1 MKDIDNYLNHIFDS
15 IDDSIVL
22 DSEQKQVVLDGSRYL
37 MVIAG
42 AGSGKTTTLAAKVK
56 YLVDVK
62 KIRAE
67 DILIIS
73 YTNKA
78 VNELSSMINK
88 KFNINAQIC
97 TFHHY
102 AYTLIKE
109 DENFKITTNGKQ
121 IIKEYILSTTL
132 HQNSTKNVFLCVY
145 KMYLSTI
152 LHSFPQNLLLE
163 YMFSTG
169 EIDKN
174 IKKTIT
180 ELEMLWINYNII
192 VEYNYYHFQTNTY
205 FFCILKIVNET
216 IYVDY
221 VSKNDIKKLF
231 EINRKK
237 YYAYKNKLKYLC
249 IYSNESILE
258 KVKEFCK
265 KNEIN
270 LKRNRRKDKINNI
283 FLSSKLI
290 NMFISDIYTF
300 ILLCKRNNIKEVN
313 CTNKKLRL
321 FLNEVY
327 SYYQNKLKEKHSIDF
342 EDMII
347 MATNKLK
354 NNKAYPK
361 YIIVDEYQDISYE
374 RFLFLKKIIEFSKSN
389 LIVVGDDWQTI
400 YSFAGSNINLFLDF
414 KKILGTSDVKIIKI
428 NKTYR
433 NSQEL
438 INIAG
443 NFIMK
448 NDLQI
453 KKNLLSNKSLS
464 NPIKY
469 FYYSNNKEKIK
480 KLKLILDKIYN
491 QNKNL
496 KVLLLL
502 RYKFDIN
509 FLINQKDFIL
519 KENSLIYKK
528 YPNMHIS
535 YMTVHASK
543 GLGYDEVIIVNN
555 EDGLY
560 GFPSNKED
568 SLFIKLLDNRTK
580 KDILDEERRLFYV
593 ALTRTKN
600 NVYLLINKNNPSIFI
615 KELKN

>member
-1 MKDIDNYLNHIFDS
+1 MKNREFYLNHIFDNV
-15 IDDSIVL
+15 DDNIIL
-22 DSEQKQVVLDGSRYL
+22 DNEQKMVVLDNSKYL

-56 YLVDVK
+56 YLVDIK
-62 KIRAE
+62 KVSPK

-78 VNELSSMINK
+78 VNELSNLINK
-88 KFNINAQIC
+88 KFNIQAQIC

-102 AYTLIKE
+102 AYSLIKE
-109 DENFKITTNGKQ
+109 EYNLKITTNGKQ
-121 IIKEYILSTTL
+121 IIKDYILSTSL
-132 HQNSTKNVFLCVY
+132 HYNSTKNVFLDVY
-145 KMYLSTI
+145 KMYLSTV
-152 LHSFPQNLLLE
+152 LHTFPQNLLFE

-169 EIDKN
+169 KIDKN
-174 IKKTIT
+174 MKKIIT
-180 ELEMLWINYNII
+180 ELEMLWIIYNINI
-192 VEYNYYHFQTNTY
+192 EYNYYNFLTNTY
-205 FFCILKIVNET
+205 YFCVLIIDSTK

-221 VSKNDIKKLF
+221 INRNGLKKIF
-231 EINRKK
+231 EINIKK
-237 YYAYKNKLKYLC
+237 YNAYKNKLNYLC
-249 IYSNESILE
+249 IYKNESILE

-265 KNEIN
+265 NKNIN
-270 LKRNRRKDKINNI
+270 LKRNKRIDRIKNI
-283 FLSSKLI
+283 FLSSKFMD
-290 NMFISDIYTF
+290 MFISDIYTF
-300 ILLCKRNNIKEVN
+300 ILLCKRYNIKEISSN
-313 CTNKKLRL
+313 NNKLNI
-321 FLNEVY
+321 FLNDIY
-327 SYYQNKLKEKHSIDF
+327 SYYKTKLKEKKFIDF
-342 EDMII
+342 EDII
-347 MATNKLK
+347 LLATKNLK
-354 NNKAYPK
+354 NNKKYPK

-374 RFLFLKKIIEFSKSN
+374 RFIFLKKIIEISN
-389 LIVVGDDWQTI
+389 SYLIVVGDDWQTI
-400 YSFAGSNINLFLDF
+400 FSFAGSNINLFLNF
-414 KKILGTSDVKIIKI
+414 KKILNISDVKVIKI
-428 NKTYR
+428 NQTYR

-453 KKNLLSNKSLS
+453 RKNLVSNKKLN

-469 FYYSNNKEKIK
+469 YYYSNNKDKIK
-480 KLKLILDKIYN
+480 KLKFILNNIYKT
-491 QNKNL
+491 NKKL

-509 FLINQKDFIL
+509 FLKKQKDFIL
-519 KENSLIYKK
+519 KENRLIYKK
-528 YPNMHIS
+528 YPNMYIT
-535 YMTVHASK
+535 YMTVHAAK

-600 NVYLLINKNNPSIFI
+600 NVYLLINKYNPSSFI

>member
-1 MKDIDNYLNHIFDS
+1 MKNIDNYLNHIFDN
-15 IDDSIVL
+15 IDDNIVL
-22 DSEQKQVVLDGSRYL
+22 DSEQKQVVLDDSKYL

-78 VNELSSMINK
+78 VNELSNMINK
-88 KFNINAQIC
+88 NFNINAQIC

-121 IIKEYILSTTL
+121 IIKDYILSTTL

-152 LHSFPQNLLLE
+152 LRSFPQNLLSE
-163 YMFSTG
+163 YTFSTG
-169 EIDKN
+169 KIDKN

-205 FFCILKIVNET
+205 YLCVLKIDNEV

-237 YYAYKNKLKYLC
+237 YYAYKNKLNYLC

-270 LKRNRRKDKINNI
+270 LKMNKRKDKINNI

-313 CTNKKLRL
+313 CSNKKLNL

-327 SYYQNKLKEKHSIDF
+327 SYYQNKLKEKNSIDF

-354 NNKAYPK
+354 NNKTYPK
-361 YIIVDEYQDISYE
+361 YIIVDEFQDISYE
-374 RFLFLKKIIEFSKSN
+374 RFLFLKKIIKFSKSN

-443 NFIMK
+443 NFIMR

-469 FYYSNNKEKIK
+469 FYYSNNKEKIQK
-480 KLKLILDKIYN
+480 IKLILNKIYN

-519 KENSLIYKK
+519 KENRLIYKK
-528 YPNMHIS
+528 YLNMHIS

-568 SLFIKLLDNRTK
+568 SLFIKILDNRTK

>member
-1 MKDIDNYLNHIFDS
+1 MKNIDNYLNHIFDN
-15 IDDSIVL
+15 IDDNIVL
-22 DSEQKQVVLDGSRYL
+22 DSEQKQVVLDDSKYL

-78 VNELSSMINK
+78 VNELSNMINK
-88 KFNINAQIC
+88 NFNINAQIC

-121 IIKEYILSTTL
+121 IIKEYILSTIL

-152 LHSFPQNLLLE
+152 LRSFPQNLLLE
-163 YMFSTG
+163 HMFSTG
-169 EIDKN
+169 EINKN

-205 FFCILKIVNET
+205 YLCALKIDNEV

-221 VSKNDIKKLF
+221 VSKNEIKKLF

-237 YYAYKNKLKYLC
+237 YYAYKNKLNYLC

-258 KVKEFCK
+258 KVKEYK
-265 KNEIN
+265 EKNEIN
-270 LKRNRRKDKINNI
+270 LKMNKRKDKINNI

-290 NMFISDIYTF
+290 NLFISDIYTF

-313 CTNKKLRL
+313 CSNKKINL

-327 SYYQNKLKEKHSIDF
+327 YYYQNKLKEKNSIDF

-354 NNKAYPK
+354 NNKTYPK
-361 YIIVDEYQDISYE
+361 YIIVDEFQDISYE
-374 RFLFLKKIIEFSKSN
+374 RFLFLKKIIKFSKSN

-443 NFIMK
+443 NFIMR

-469 FYYSNNKEKIK
+469 FYYSNNKEKIQK
-480 KLKLILDKIYN
+480 IKLILNKIYN
-491 QNKNL
+491 KNKNL

-509 FLINQKDFIL
+509 FLKKKKDFIL
-519 KENSLIYKK
+519 KENRLIYKK

-535 YMTVHASK
+535 YMTVHA
-543 GLGYDEVIIVNN
+543 
-555 EDGLY
+555 
-560 GFPSNKED
+560 
-568 SLFIKLLDNRTK
+568 
-580 KDILDEERRLFYV
+580 
-593 ALTRTKN
+593 
-600 NVYLLINKNNPSIFI
+600 
-615 KELKN
+615 

>member
-15 IDDSIVL
+15 IDDNIVL
-22 DSEQKQVVLDGSRYL
+22 DNEQKQVVLDNSRYL

-56 YLVDVK
+56 YLVDIK

-78 VNELSSMINK
+78 VNELSNMINK

-97 TFHHY
+97 TFHHF

-109 DENFKITTNGKQ
+109 EENFKITTNGKQ
-121 IIKEYILSTTL
+121 IIRNYILSTTL

-163 YMFSTG
+163 RMFSTG

-231 EINRKK
+231 EINIKK
-237 YYAYKNKLKYLC
+237 YYAYKNKLNYLC

-270 LKRNRRKDKINNI
+270 LKRNRRKDKIN
-283 FLSSKLI
+283 

-374 RFLFLKKIIEFSKSN
+374 RFLFLKKIIEVSKSH

-491 QNKNL
+491 QNKAL

-528 YPNMHIS
+528 YSNMHIC

>member
-1 MKDIDNYLNHIFDS
+1 MKNIDNYLNHIFDN
-15 IDDSIVL
+15 IDDNIVL
-22 DSEQKQVVLDGSRYL
+22 DSEQKQVVLDDSKYL

-78 VNELSSMINK
+78 VNELSNMINK
-88 KFNINAQIC
+88 NFNINAQIC

-121 IIKEYILSTTL
+121 IIKEYILSTIL

-152 LHSFPQNLLLE
+152 LRSFPQNLLLE
-163 YMFSTG
+163 HMFSTG
-169 EIDKN
+169 EINKN

-205 FFCILKIVNET
+205 YLCALKIDNEV

-221 VSKNDIKKLF
+221 VSKNEIKKLF

-237 YYAYKNKLKYLC
+237 YYAYKNKLNYLC

-270 LKRNRRKDKINNI
+270 LKRNKRKDKINNI

-313 CTNKKLRL
+313 CSNKKLRS

-347 MATNKLK
+347 MATKRLK
-354 NNKAYPK
+354 NNKTYPK

-374 RFLFLKKIIEFSKSN
+374 RFLFLKKIIELSKSH

-400 YSFAGSNINLFLDF
+400 YSFSGSNINLFLDF

-443 NFIMK
+443 NFIMR

-469 FYYSNNKEKIK
+469 FYYSNNKEKIQ
-480 KLKLILDKIYN
+480 KLKLILNKIYN

-519 KENSLIYKK
+519 KENRLIYKK
-528 YPNMHIS
+528 YLNMHIS

-555 EDGLY
+555 EEGLY

-600 NVYLLINKNNPSIFI
+600 NVYLLINKYNPSIFI

>member
-1 MKDIDNYLNHIFDS
+1 MKDIDNYLNHIFDN
-15 IDDSIVL
+15 IDDNIVL
-22 DSEQKQVVLDGSRYL
+22 DSEQKQVVLDDSKYL

-78 VNELSSMINK
+78 VNELSNMINK
-88 KFNINAQIC
+88 NFNINAQIC

-121 IIKEYILSTTL
+121 IIKDYILSTTL
-132 HQNSTKNVFLCVY
+132 HQNLTKNVFLCVY

-152 LHSFPQNLLLE
+152 LRSFPQNLLLE
-163 YMFSTG
+163 HMFSTG
-169 EIDKN
+169 KINKN

-205 FFCILKIVNET
+205 YLCVLKIDNEV

-221 VSKNDIKKLF
+221 VSKNEIKKLF

-237 YYAYKNKLKYLC
+237 YYAYKNKLNYLC

-270 LKRNRRKDKINNI
+270 LKMNKRKDKINNI

-313 CTNKKLRL
+313 YTNKKLRL

-354 NNKAYPK
+354 NNKTYPK
-361 YIIVDEYQDISYE
+361 YIIVDEFQDISYE
-374 RFLFLKKIIEFSKSN
+374 RFLFLKKIIKFSKSN

-443 NFIMK
+443 NFIMR

-469 FYYSNNKEKIK
+469 FYYSNNKEKIQ
-480 KLKLILDKIYN
+480 KLKLILNKIYN

-509 FLINQKDFIL
+509 FLLNQKDFIL
-519 KENSLIYKK
+519 KENRLIYKK

>member
-1 MKDIDNYLNHIFDS
+1 MKDIDNYLNHIFDN
-15 IDDSIVL
+15 IDDNIVL
-22 DSEQKQVVLDGSRYL
+22 DSEQKQVVLDDSKYL

-78 VNELSSMINK
+78 VNELSNMINK

-121 IIKEYILSTTL
+121 IIKDYILSTTL

-152 LHSFPQNLLLE
+152 LRSFPQNLLLE
-163 YMFSTG
+163 HMFSTG
-169 EIDKN
+169 KINKN

-205 FFCILKIVNET
+205 YLCVLKIDNEV

-221 VSKNDIKKLF
+221 VSKNEIKKLF

-237 YYAYKNKLKYLC
+237 YYAYKNKLNYLC

-270 LKRNRRKDKINNI
+270 LKMNKRKDKINNI

-313 CTNKKLRL
+313 YTNKKLRL

-354 NNKAYPK
+354 NNKTYPK
-361 YIIVDEYQDISYE
+361 YIIVDEFQDISYE
-374 RFLFLKKIIEFSKSN
+374 RFLFLKKIIKFSKSN

-443 NFIMK
+443 NFIMR

-469 FYYSNNKEKIK
+469 FYYSNNKEKIQ
-480 KLKLILDKIYN
+480 KLKLILNKIYN

-509 FLINQKDFIL
+509 FLLNQKDFIL
-519 KENSLIYKK
+519 KENRLIYKK

>member
-1 MKDIDNYLNHIFDS
+1 MKNREFYLNHIFDNV
-15 IDDSIVL
+15 DDNIIL
-22 DSEQKQVVLDGSRYL
+22 DNEQKMVVLDNSKYL

-56 YLVDVK
+56 YLVDIK
-62 KIRAE
+62 KVSPK

-78 VNELSSMINK
+78 VNELSNLINK
-88 KFNINAQIC
+88 KFNIQAQIC

-102 AYTLIKE
+102 AYSLIKE
-109 DENFKITTNGKQ
+109 EYNLKITTNGKQ
-121 IIKEYILSTTL
+121 IIKDYILSTSL
-132 HQNSTKNVFLCVY
+132 HYNSTKNVFLDVY
-145 KMYLSTI
+145 KMYLSTV
-152 LHSFPQNLLLE
+152 LHTFPQNLLFE

-169 EIDKN
+169 KIDKN
-174 IKKTIT
+174 MKKIIT
-180 ELEMLWINYNII
+180 ELEMLWIIYNINI
-192 VEYNYYHFQTNTY
+192 EYTYYNFLTNTY
-205 FFCILKIVNET
+205 YFCVLIIDSTK

-221 VSKNDIKKLF
+221 INRNGLKKIF
-231 EINRKK
+231 EINIKK
-237 YYAYKNKLKYLC
+237 YNAYKNKLNYLC
-249 IYSNESILE
+249 IYKNESILE

-265 KNEIN
+265 NKNIN
-270 LKRNRRKDKINNI
+270 LKRNKRIDRIKNI
-283 FLSSKLI
+283 FLSSKFMD
-290 NMFISDIYTF
+290 MFISDIYTF
-300 ILLCKRNNIKEVN
+300 ILLCKRYNIKEISSN
-313 CTNKKLRL
+313 NNKLNI
-321 FLNEVY
+321 FLNDIY
-327 SYYQNKLKEKHSIDF
+327 SYYKTKLKEKKFIDF
-342 EDMII
+342 EDII
-347 MATNKLK
+347 LLATKNLK
-354 NNKAYPK
+354 NNKKYPK

-374 RFLFLKKIIEFSKSN
+374 RFIFLKKIIEISN
-389 LIVVGDDWQTI
+389 SYLIVVGDDWQTI
-400 YSFAGSNINLFLDF
+400 FSFAGSNINLFLNF
-414 KKILGTSDVKIIKI
+414 KKILNISDVKVIKI
-428 NKTYR
+428 NQTYR

-453 KKNLLSNKSLS
+453 RKNLVSNKKLN

-469 FYYSNNKEKIK
+469 YYYSNNKDKIK
-480 KLKLILDKIYN
+480 KLKFILNNIYKT
-491 QNKNL
+491 NKKL

-509 FLINQKDFIL
+509 FLKKQKDFIL
-519 KENSLIYKK
+519 KENRLIYKK
-528 YPNMHIS
+528 YPNMYIT
-535 YMTVHASK
+535 YMTVHAAK

-600 NVYLLINKNNPSIFI
+600 NVYLLINKYNPSSFI

>member
-1 MKDIDNYLNHIFDS
+1 MKDIDNYLNHIFDN
-15 IDDSIVL
+15 IDDNIVL
-22 DSEQKQVVLDGSRYL
+22 DSEQKQVVLDDSKYL

-78 VNELSSMINK
+78 VNELSNMINK
-88 KFNINAQIC
+88 NFNINAQIC

-152 LHSFPQNLLLE
+152 LRSFPQILLSE
-163 YMFSTG
+163 YTFSTG
-169 EIDKN
+169 KINKN
-174 IKKTIT
+174 IKKNIT

-205 FFCILKIVNET
+205 YLCVLKIDNEV

-221 VSKNDIKKLF
+221 VSKNEIKKLF

-237 YYAYKNKLKYLC
+237 YYAYKNKLNYLC

-270 LKRNRRKDKINNI
+270 LKMNKRKDKINNI

-313 CTNKKLRL
+313 CSNKKLNL

-327 SYYQNKLKEKHSIDF
+327 SYYQNKLKEKNSIDF

-347 MATNKLK
+347 MATKKLK
-354 NNKAYPK
+354 NNKTYPK

-374 RFLFLKKIIEFSKSN
+374 RFLFLKKVIELSKSH

-453 KKNLLSNKSLS
+453 KKNLLSNKNLS

-469 FYYSNNKEKIK
+469 FYYSNNKEKIQ
-480 KLKLILDKIYN
+480 KLKLILNKIYN

-519 KENSLIYKK
+519 KENRLIYKK

>member
-1 MKDIDNYLNHIFDS
+1 MKKIDFYLNHIFDD
-15 IDDSIVL
+15 IDYNITL
-22 DSEQKQVVLDGSRYL
+22 DNEQKEVVLDNNKYL

-56 YLVDVK
+56 YLVDIK
-62 KIRAE
+62 KISPK

-78 VNELSSMINK
+78 VNELSNLINK

-102 AYTLIKE
+102 AYSLIKE
-109 DENFKITTNGKQ
+109 EHNFKITTNGKQ
-121 IIKEYILSTTL
+121 IIKDYILSTVL
-132 HQNSTKNVFLCVY
+132 HYNSTKNVFLDVY
-145 KMYLSTI
+145 KMYLSTV
-152 LHSFPQNLLLE
+152 LHTFPQNLLFD
-163 YMFSTG
+163 YTFSTG
-169 EIDKN
+169 KIDKN
-174 IKKTIT
+174 TRKNIT
-180 ELEMLWINYNII
+180 ELETLWIIYNINI
-192 VEYNYYHFQTNTY
+192 EYNYYNFSTNTY
-205 FFCILKIVNET
+205 YFCILIIDDTV

-221 VSKNDIKKLF
+221 INRNDLKSIF
-231 EINRKK
+231 EINIKK
-237 YYAYKNKLKYLC
+237 YNAYKNKLNYLC
-249 IYSNESILE
+249 IYTNESILE

-265 KNEIN
+265 NKNIN
-270 LKRNRRKDKINNI
+270 LKRNKRTDRIRNI
-283 FLSSKLI
+283 FLSSKFI
-290 NMFISDIYTF
+290 DMFISDIYTF
-300 ILLCKRNNIKEVN
+300 ILLCKRYNIKKISSN
-313 CTNKKLRL
+313 NDKLNI
-321 FLNEVY
+321 FLNDLY
-327 SYYQNKLKEKHSIDF
+327 SYYKTKLREKNSIDF
-342 EDMII
+342 EDII
-347 MATNKLK
+347 LLATKNLKKNKK
-354 NNKAYPK
+354 YPK

-374 RFLFLKKIIEFSKSN
+374 RFLFLKKIIEISKSY

-400 YSFAGSNINLFLDF
+400 YSFAGSNINLFLNF
-414 KKILGTSDVKIIKI
+414 KDILNISNVKVIKI

-453 KKNLLSNKSLS
+453 KKNLLSNKKLN
-464 NPIKY
+464 NPIK
-469 FYYSNNKEKIK
+469 FCYYCNNKDKIK
-480 KLKLILDKIYN
+480 KLKFILNNIYKKD
-491 QNKNL
+491 KNL
-496 KVLLLL
+496 KVLILL

-509 FLINQKDFIL
+509 FLIRDKEFIF
-519 KENSLIYKK
+519 KENNLIYKK
-528 YPNMHIS
+528 YPDMYIT
-535 YMTVHASK
+535 YMTVHAAK

-568 SLFIKLLDNRTK
+568 SIFIKLLDNRTK

-600 NVYLLINKNNPSIFI
+600 NVYLLINKYNPSIFI
-615 KELKN
+615 KELNN